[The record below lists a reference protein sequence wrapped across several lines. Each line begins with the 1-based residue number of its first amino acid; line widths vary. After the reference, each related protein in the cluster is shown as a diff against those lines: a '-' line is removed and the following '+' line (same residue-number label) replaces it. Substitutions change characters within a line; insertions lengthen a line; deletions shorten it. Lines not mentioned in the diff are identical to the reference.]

1 MKFFGVASNSPEHVI
16 NLLQQDKKRPKYHLI
31 PIGGTVRST
40 AAVAADVLLFLT
52 PTDLSKNLTLVNHSK
67 LQGKLGI
74 LFASPVRLADFT
86 GIDVIDCPKHAACTW
101 TFTKLKP
108 SDIRGVLTSTWED
121 QQVGISKADF
131 LTQLI
136 DNSLEGSFLSPF
148 MTLVYQ
154 FPASI
159 QRAIQ
164 VKVFKWM
171 TVGGDKSEL
180 KKLWASF
187 RSMPKDKA
195 VQLESLL
202 DSDAAKCVLAALAD
216 IARRKATN
224 KPVSYKDLT
233 KKFGASRYELKYIDS
248 ILVKAGGSANLE
260 QKTLT
265 EIFYGRQRNAASK
278 RDSVATEKPKT
289 RVGLRR
295 PRKR

>member
-16 NLLQQDKKRPKYHLI
+16 NLLQQDRKRPSYHI
-31 PIGGTVRST
+31 VPIGGTVRTSS
-40 AAVAADVLLFLT
+40 AVAADVLLFLT
-52 PTDLSKNLTLVNHSK
+52 PSDLNKNLALVNHKK
-67 LQGKLGI
+67 LSGKIGV

-86 GIDVIDCPKHAACTW
+86 GIEVVDCPRHHACTW
-101 TFTKLKP
+101 TFSKLKP
-108 SDIRGVLTSTWED
+108 ADIRGLLTSRVTD
-121 QQVGISKADF
+121 QQVALSKADF
-131 LTQLI
+131 LVQLI
-136 DNSLEGSFLSPF
+136 DDSLEGSFLSPF

-154 FPASI
+154 FPASL
-159 QRAIQ
+159 QRALQ

-171 TVGGDKSEL
+171 STGGDKAEL
-180 KKLWASF
+180 KKVWATF
-187 RSMPKDKA
+187 RSLPKDRIL
-195 VQLESLL
+195 QLESLL

-248 ILVKAGGSANLE
+248 ILVKANGSANLE

-278 RDSVATEKPKT
+278 RDSVATEKSKT